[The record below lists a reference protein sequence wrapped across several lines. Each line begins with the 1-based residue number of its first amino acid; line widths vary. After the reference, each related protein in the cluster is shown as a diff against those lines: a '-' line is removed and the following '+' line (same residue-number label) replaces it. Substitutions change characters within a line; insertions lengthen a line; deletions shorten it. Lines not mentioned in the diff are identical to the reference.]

1 MEEKLEKL
9 MKRLD
14 KSLSKDKTMKKILIA
29 ISIFMDD
36 MVAIPRYPQAK
47 R

>member
-14 KSLSKDKTMKKILIA
+14 KSFSKDKTMKKILIS
-29 ISIFMDD
+29 ISIFMCFL
-36 MVAIPRYPQAK
+36 ILP
-47 R
+47 